1 MDTIDNGSHF
11 RENSEDK
18 ALPTGRLILQAVRDV
33 QTENNHAWTE
43 DPEKFQEFYAK
54 QFRVLLGGE
63 KLLENTTGE
72 SDFLQE
78 GLEEIIGH
86 YKDVY
91 KTEHLRAIGATLSS
105 YLSLIPAAFL
115 HAMSHHNIALPL
127 DPASTSIQYDGES
140 FYLHL
145 SGSPSTFVVPELS
158 REERRA
164 HLVGSLFDSYMK
176 PVFQRLRELTGIDK
190 HSQWSY
196 AALTLQRSY
205 DNWMDKASTEE
216 LKYLLREDYEYVV
229 GGSDP
234 AWFERSGVRDRHPLD
249 LPFKFVPD
257 VYNEGKTVRMKY
269 RCCLYYKL
277 TGTYCYTCPAI
288 TEEHRS
294 RRAEEIISARSK

>member
-1 MDTIDNGSHF
+1 MITVLIFVKTVKTVRTGHC
-11 RENSEDK
+11 R
-18 ALPTGRLILQAVRDV
+18 PGRLILRGVRDV
-33 QTENNHAWTE
+33 QTANNYAWTE
-43 DPEKFQEFYAK
+43 DPAKFREFYAK

-63 KLLENTTGE
+63 KLLEKTTGG

-78 GLEEIIGH
+78 GLLEMIGH

-91 KTEHLRAIGATLSS
+91 KTEHFRAIGATLSS

-127 DPASTSIQYDGES
+127 DLSSTSIQYDQES
-140 FYLHL
+140 FYLQL
-145 SGSPSTFVVPELS
+145 QGSPFTFAGPELS
-158 REERRA
+158 REEWRA
-164 HLVGSLFDSYMK
+164 QLVGGLFDSYMK

-190 HSQWSY
+190 NSQWSY

-205 DNWMDKASTEE
+205 DNWMDKASAEE
-216 LKYLLREDYEYVV
+216 LKHLLREDFEYVV
-229 GGSDP
+229 GVSDP
-234 AWFERSGVRDRHPLD
+234 AWFECSGIRDRHPLD